1 MSGRNIS
8 GLYYLKFLK
17 QIGLEYQL
25 THTDPP
31 NPPRTQWT
39 YFSTLWGST
48 PYKPNI
54 VWNLMAP
61 TKLWPLTTYPSS
73 TQTHQTHP
81 IWPFLHFMTFFTVQT
96 MSFIKPHDAQYPLT
110 QWPLTHLAIWA
121 HLSLAQLHNVYFLLT
136 WKFSHRSRI
145 RLYLMSQKVVTCIRM
160 NTFPWTAFL
169 LFAGSTRTPCSIQL
183 WLHWEEN
190 VFNFSA
196 RSWLKAIN
204 IWYIY
209 I

>member
-48 PYKPNI
+48 PYNPNI
-54 VWNLMAP
+54 FWNLMAP

-96 MSFIKPHDAQYPLT
+96 ISFIKPHNAQYPLT
-110 QWPLTHLAIWA
+110 HYMSPSESGPVAQRL
-121 HLSLAQLHNVYFLLT
+121 LSLDLEILTSVPNKALPHESKSCDVHTDEHIPLNGLFTVCRFDQDTLLDSTLTSLRRKCLQLFCSFLT
-136 WKFSHRSRI
+136 QSNKYMI
-145 RLYLMSQKVVTCIRM
+145 
-160 NTFPWTAFL
+160 
-169 LFAGSTRTPCSIQL
+169 SIYKN
-183 WLHWEEN
+183 E
-190 VFNFSA
+190 
-196 RSWLKAIN
+196 KI
-204 IWYIY
+204 
-209 I
+209 

>member
-145 RLYLMSQKVVTCIRM
+145 RLYLMSQKVVNGLFTVCRFDQD
-160 NTFPWTAFL
+160 TLLDSTLTSLRRKCLQFFCSFL
-169 LFAGSTRTPCSIQL
+169 TQS
-183 WLHWEEN
+183 N
-190 VFNFSA
+190 
-196 RSWLKAIN
+196 KYMM
-204 IWYIY
+204 YI
-209 I
+209 